1 MPLYSYQCKACDHVF
16 EKLVR
21 SSDVPTCPSCGSE
34 DLDKLLSRPAPEG
47 KSGAIVKSARGM
59 AAREGHFSNY
69 SRSELKR
76 R

>member
-1 MPLYSYQCKACDHVF
+1 MPLYSYQCKACDHAF

-21 SSDVPTCPSCGSE
+21 SSDVPTCPSCGAE
-34 DLDKLLSRPAPEG
+34 DLEKLVSRPTAEG
-47 KSGAIVKSARGM
+47 KSGAILKNARI
-59 AAREGHFSNY
+59 AAAGQGHFSNY